1 MSRISS
7 ENSEFDHFSNISDQ
21 WWKTKGK
28 FEILHQIMPIRMEY
42 ILKNIRINKSKNY
55 EILDLGCGGGLTCE
69 PLARLGAK
77 VTGIDFIKENIE
89 VAKKHAIKSK
99 LVINYKLDNLE
110 NFKDKKKYDT
120 ILMLEVLEHLDRWEE
135 LIQKIKYSLKPK
147 GKIIISTIN
156 KNQLANF
163 FGIFVAENILNWI
176 PKNTHSYKKLIK
188 PDELKKVL
196 LSNKFIIK
204 NLEGMNYNP
213 LNREWSLNTNI
224 YPINYFCTAELV

>member
-224 YPINYFCTAELV
+224 YPINQSGKP